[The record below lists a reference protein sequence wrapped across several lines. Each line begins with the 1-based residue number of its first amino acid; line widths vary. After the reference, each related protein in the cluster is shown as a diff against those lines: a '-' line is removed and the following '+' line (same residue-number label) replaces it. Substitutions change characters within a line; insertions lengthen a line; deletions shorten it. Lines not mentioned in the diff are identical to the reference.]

1 MAMVATQC
9 CWKLGD
15 TAELQPSL
23 WHGLFSPS
31 SPSKIHVLL
40 LLSDSSPNRLQ
51 HSWEGAP
58 LRSSETGAV
67 NAAKGGEACGRGRW
81 SLEDWPWS
89 TLVMW
94 LRRSVKNSGT
104 PSYPVNT
111 WRVELG
117 NRPFKTCSYH
127 LTEVFLLSNG
137 NHKEHTEWEQCIY
150 RALHKYPP
158 FTCRLYHYN

>member
-1 MAMVATQC
+1 MLFIIIHSVLVLFSGGKEGGHWDEALVAMVATQC

-31 SPSKIHVLL
+31 SPSKIHALLLL

-67 NAAKGGEACGRGRW
+67 NAAEGGEASGRGRW
-81 SLEDWPWS
+81 SVEDWPWS

-104 PSYPVNT
+104 PSYPVKHMES
-111 WRVELG
+111 RVRE
-117 NRPFKTCSYH
+117 
-127 LTEVFLLSNG
+127 
-137 NHKEHTEWEQCIY
+137 
-150 RALHKYPP
+150 
-158 FTCRLYHYN
+158 